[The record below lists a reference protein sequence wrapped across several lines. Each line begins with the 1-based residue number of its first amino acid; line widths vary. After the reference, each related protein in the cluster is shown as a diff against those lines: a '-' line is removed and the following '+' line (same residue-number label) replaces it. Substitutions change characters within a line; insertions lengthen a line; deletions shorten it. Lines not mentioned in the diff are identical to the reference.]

1 MASIGI
7 IEDDRSISELVKR
20 TLEKSGHRCYQF
32 FTGEEAVKEIKKE
45 QLQLLLLDVGLPD
58 SDGFSLIQRL
68 PKLPT
73 IYLTARDEITDRVKG
88 LQLGAEDYIIKPFAM
103 AELLARIEVVL
114 RRYYPRDSWIKL
126 EEHVRIHLDEKR
138 VYQGDRE
145 LTLTTQE
152 FLLLEALLLNKNI
165 ALSREQLLD
174 IAWGMDYL
182 GDIRTVDVHIQ
193 RLRSKLG
200 LKKSIKTVF
209 KYGYRLEMD

>member
-7 IEDDRSISELVKR
+7 IEDDRSINELVKR
-20 TLEKSGHRCYQF
+20 TLEKSGHRCYQY
-32 FTGEEAVKEIKKE
+32 FTGEEAINGIKKE

-114 RRYYPRDSWIKL
+114 RRYYPRDSWIEL

-138 VYQGDRE
+138 VYQGETE

-152 FLLLEALLLNKNI
+152 FLLLEALLVNKNI

-209 KYGYRLEMD
+209 KYRYRLEMD

>member
-32 FTGEEAVKEIKKE
+32 FTGEDAVKGIKKE

-114 RRYYPRDSWIKL
+114 RRYYPRDSWIEL
-126 EEHVRIHLDEKR
+126 EEHVCIHLDEKR
-138 VYQGDRE
+138 VYQGEME

-152 FLLLEALLLNKNI
+152 FLLLESLLVNKNI

>member
-20 TLEKSGHRCYQF
+20 TLEKSGHCCCQF
-32 FTGEEAVKEIKKE
+32 FTGEEAVQGIKKE

-58 SDGFSLIQRL
+58 IDGFSLIQRL
-68 PKLPT
+68 PQLPT

-103 AELLARIEVVL
+103 AELLARIDVVL
-114 RRYYPRDSWIKL
+114 RRYYTRDSWIEL
-126 EEHVRIHLDEKR
+126 EEQVRVNLEEKR
-138 VYQGDRE
+138 IYKGTTE
-145 LTLTTQE
+145 LFLTTQE
-152 FLLLEALLLNKNI
+152 FLLLEALLVNKNI

-182 GDIRTVDVHIQ
+182 GDTRTVDVHIQ

-200 LKKSIKTVF
+200 LTRAIKTVF
-209 KYGYRLEMD
+209 KYGYRLEME

>member
-20 TLEKSGHRCYQF
+20 TLEKSGHRCCQF
-32 FTGEEAVKEIKKE
+32 FTGEEAIQGIKKE

-58 SDGFSLIQRL
+58 IDGFSLIQHL
-68 PKLPT
+68 PQLPT

-103 AELLARIEVVL
+103 AELLARIDVVL
-114 RRYYPRDSWIKL
+114 RRYYTRNSWIEL
-126 EEHVRIHLDEKR
+126 EEQVRVNLEEKR
-138 VYQGDRE
+138 IYKGTTE
-145 LTLTTQE
+145 LFLTTQE
-152 FLLLEALLLNKNI
+152 FLLLEALLVNKNI

-182 GDIRTVDVHIQ
+182 GDTRTVDVHIQ

-200 LKKSIKTVF
+200 LTRAIKTVF
-209 KYGYRLEMD
+209 KYGYRLEME

>member
-20 TLEKSGHRCYQF
+20 TLEKSGHCCYQF
-32 FTGEEAVKEIKKE
+32 FTGEEAVQGIKKE

-58 SDGFSLIQRL
+58 SDGFLLIQRL

-103 AELLARIEVVL
+103 AELLARIDVVL
-114 RRYYPRDSWIKL
+114 RRYYPCDNWIEL
-126 EEHVRIHLDEKR
+126 EEQIRVNLEEKR
-138 VYQGDRE
+138 IYKETTE
-145 LTLTTQE
+145 LFLTTQE
-152 FLLLEALLLNKNI
+152 FLLLEALLVNKNI

-174 IAWGMDYL
+174 IAWGIDYL
-182 GDIRTVDVHIQ
+182 GDTRTVDVHIQ

-200 LKKSIKTVF
+200 LSQTIKTVF
-209 KYGYRLEMD
+209 KYGYRLELE

>member
-20 TLEKSGHRCYQF
+20 TLEKSGHCCCQF
-32 FTGEEAVKEIKKE
+32 FTGEEAVQGIKKE

-58 SDGFSLIQRL
+58 IDGFSLIQRL
-68 PKLPT
+68 PQLPT

-103 AELLARIEVVL
+103 AELLARIDVVL
-114 RRYYPRDSWIKL
+114 RRYYTRDSWIEL
-126 EEHVRIHLDEKR
+126 EEQVRVSLEEKR
-138 VYQGDRE
+138 IYKGTTE
-145 LTLTTQE
+145 LFLTTQE
-152 FLLLEALLLNKNI
+152 FLLLEALLVNKNI

-182 GDIRTVDVHIQ
+182 GDTRTVDVHIQ

-200 LKKSIKTVF
+200 LTRAIKTVF
-209 KYGYRLEMD
+209 KYGYRLEME

>member
-1 MASIGI
+1 M
-7 IEDDRSISELVKR
+7 
-20 TLEKSGHRCYQF
+20 
-32 FTGEEAVKEIKKE
+32 
-45 QLQLLLLDVGLPD
+45 LLDVGLPD

-114 RRYYPRDSWIKL
+114 RRYYPRDSWIEL

-138 VYQGDRE
+138 VYQGETE

-152 FLLLEALLLNKNI
+152 FLLLEALLVNKNI

>member
-20 TLEKSGHRCYQF
+20 TLEKSGHRCCQF
-32 FTGEEAVKEIKKE
+32 FTGEEAVQGIEKE

-58 SDGFSLIQRL
+58 TDGFSLIQRL

-103 AELLARIEVVL
+103 AELLARIDVVL
-114 RRYYPRDSWIKL
+114 RRYYSRDSWIEL
-126 EEHVRIHLDEKR
+126 EEQVRVNLEEKR
-138 VYQGDRE
+138 VRKGGTE
-145 LTLTTQE
+145 LFLTTQE
-152 FLLLEALLLNKNI
+152 FLLLEALLVNKNI

-174 IAWGMDYL
+174 IAWGMDFM
-182 GDIRTVDVHIQ
+182 GDPRTVDVHIQ

-200 LKKSIKTVF
+200 LKKIIKTVF
-209 KYGYRLEMD
+209 KYGYRLEME

>member
-114 RRYYPRDSWIKL
+114 RRYYPRDSWNEL

-145 LTLTTQE
+145 LTLTT
-152 FLLLEALLLNKNI
+152 
-165 ALSREQLLD
+165 
-174 IAWGMDYL
+174 
-182 GDIRTVDVHIQ
+182 
-193 RLRSKLG
+193 
-200 LKKSIKTVF
+200 
-209 KYGYRLEMD
+209 